1 MDTTNVAGPA
11 KRMPLLLE
19 IEYRRRYSRR
29 GEKCRLKNISLSG
42 AFLEIE
48 PEDMPQR
55 DEKVVINFM
64 VSGRIRKVQA
74 SVIWT
79 SDGGCGVKFH
89 HINNRDQQIV
99 DDLMYFVENSK
110 STQRT
115 VLDSIF
121 KKVA

>member
-1 MDTTNVAGPA
+1 MSTTNLVDPA
-11 KRMPLLLE
+11 PRLPLILD

-29 GEKCRLKNISLSG
+29 GEKGRLKNISLSG
-42 AFLEIE
+42 AFMEVE
-48 PEDMPQR
+48 PEQMPAR
-55 DEKVVINFM
+55 DEKVVLNFT

-74 SVIWT
+74 SVIWV
-79 SDGGCGVKFH
+79 SSSGCGVKFH

-99 DDLMYFVENSK
+99 DDLMYFVEHSK
-110 STQRT
+110 ANQRT